1 MNDLFY
7 HFFHPTKTA
16 EPIRHHFGRG
26 INAHLNPNEPQL
38 FNQSIEAFREAQTL
52 QAYQYYLQSL
62 ENFNADDSN
71 QNIILRD
78 EGETLHF
85 KLFQGSAIV
94 HGSVTEKTFTAY
106 AVITT
111 CDMMNVAIKR
121 HILERNDQL
130 TYVSYCTDKKELHLK
145 LYLDNT
151 TMTPQKIFYPL
162 RELAL
167 NADYEKEY
175 LHYYFKQP
183 SLSDTEHLEYL
194 DEQELH
200 IKYKAMQNWVQ
211 NCQKELEQLPSN
223 DNNTT
228 VSFTLLTL
236 IFQIDYLLV
245 PRVDIMQEIFE
256 KINSYFNND
265 ERLLEQKN
273 DELLAFVEKLKNMTF
288 TEFKPHFYKAKQT
301 FAPTEHTTIDELN
314 QFIEGSLEK
323 YRWFKQNRYTH
334 VASTIN
340 HYIPLYILY
349 NYGIHPSYK
358 ALLHLLIE
366 VQNSD
371 FFRALGYKELYDPS
385 KKSFNTSAIITIV
398 KEAIE
403 PYQEQFNNLTPF
415 GEALNYTTL
424 EEFSHSFILNLKSLD
439 YTEL

>member
-1 MNDLFY
+1 MSDWFYRLF
-7 HFFHPTKTA
+7 HHTKTA
-16 EPIRHHFGRG
+16 EPIQHYFGRG

-38 FNQSIEAFREAQTL
+38 FNQSIEAFREGHIL
-52 QAYQYYLQSL
+52 QAYRYYLQSL
-62 ENFNADDSN
+62 ENFNADLSN
-71 QNIILRD
+71 QNIVLQD
-78 EGETLHF
+78 KEETLLF
-85 KLFQGSAIV
+85 TLFQGSAII
-94 HGSVTEKTFTAY
+94 HGTVTENSFSAY
-106 AVITT
+106 AIITT
-111 CDMMNVAIKR
+111 YDMMDVAIKR

-130 TYVSYCTDKKELHLK
+130 TYVSYCTHKKVLHLK

-183 SLSDTEHLEYL
+183 YLSDAQHLEL
-194 DEQELH
+194 LEQQELH
-200 IKYKAMQNWVQ
+200 IKYKAMQGWIQ
-211 NCQKELEQLPSN
+211 NCKKELEQLPAN

-236 IFQIDYLLV
+236 LFQIDYLLV
-245 PRVDIMQEIFE
+245 PHMDIMQEIFE
-256 KINSYFNND
+256 KINSYFNDD

-273 DELLAFVEKLKNMTF
+273 DELLAFVEKLQNMTF
-288 TEFKPHFYKAKQT
+288 TEFSPHFYKAKQT
-301 FAPTEHTTIDELN
+301 FSPTEHTTIDELN

-334 VASTIN
+334 VAATIN

-366 VQNSD
+366 VQNND
-371 FFRALGYKELYDPS
+371 FFRSLGYKELYDPVQER
-385 KKSFNTSAIITIV
+385 FNTSEIITAI

-403 PYQEQFNNLTPF
+403 PYQEHFSNLIPF
-415 GEALNYTTL
+415 GETLNYTTL